1 MGTNLEIAKRFLSI
15 SLKEL
20 SKNNIQ
26 GMNICEFYDGNHQW
40 SEDSTLRYYLKKN
53 KSPFTGLIILSDKHW
68 DKDDDWNFVESKYLV
83 LNGLQLGGCIGA
95 AIYKSF
101 FCGTH
106 HGLAICNKYQFKN
119 FKGTAKDN
127 IRGYGITSK
136 PILPESYFLSIF
148 GIRINEWERW
158 DINNNQKYYSHKF
171 LEDFLLV
178 NLNKKNIIKNMET
191 SKKDLHR
198 NILTLIKKINNFESF
213 LNDEMNFLKE
223 EFKEHIKIKSIKD
236 CINLI
241 FIFNPMFKEV
251 VEAEFENHYIFN
263 TRQFEKIKKEKT
275 IEKTIKDS
283 RNNVK
288 KQESDFNSQIQQS
301 KLF

>member
-241 FIFNPMFKEV
+241 FIFNPMFREV

>member
-1 MGTNLEIAKRFLSI
+1 METNLEIAKRFLSI

-83 LNGLQLGGCIGA
+83 LNGLQLGGGIGA
-95 AIYKSF
+95 AIYTSF

-136 PILPESYFLSIF
+136 PILPESYCLSIF

-158 DINNNQKYYSHKF
+158 NINNNQKYYSHKF

-241 FIFNPMFKEV
+241 FIFNPMFREV
-251 VEAEFENHYIFN
+251 IEAEFENYYIFN
-263 TRQFEKIKKEKT
+263 TRQFEKTKKEKT

-288 KQESDFNSQIQQS
+288 KQESNFNNQIQQS

>member
-83 LNGLQLGGCIGA
+83 LNGLQLGGGIGA

-241 FIFNPMFKEV
+241 FIFNPMFREV

>member
-158 DINNNQKYYSHKF
+158 DIINNQKYYSHKF

-241 FIFNPMFKEV
+241 FIFNPMFREV

>member
-68 DKDDDWNFVESKYLV
+68 DKDDDKNLVESKYLV
-83 LNGLQLGGCIGA
+83 LKGLKLGGEIFA
-95 AIYKSF
+95 STYRSS

-106 HGLAICNKYQFKN
+106 HGLAICNDYQYKN
-119 FKGTAKDN
+119 IKGTAEDN
-127 IRGYGITSK
+127 IRGWGITSK
-136 PILPESYFLSIF
+136 PILPESYCLSIF

-158 DINNNQKYYSHKF
+158 DIINNQKYYSHKF

-241 FIFNPMFKEV
+241 FIFNPMFREV

>member
-1 MGTNLEIAKRFLSI
+1 METNLEIAKRFLSI

-68 DKDDDWNFVESKYLV
+68 DKDDDKNLVESKYLV
-83 LNGLQLGGCIGA
+83 LKGLKLGGEIFA
-95 AIYKSF
+95 STYRSS

-106 HGLAICNKYQFKN
+106 HGLAICNDYQYKN
-119 FKGTAKDN
+119 IKGTAEDN
-127 IRGYGITSK
+127 IRGWGITSK
-136 PILPESYFLSIF
+136 PILPESYCLSIF
-148 GIRINEWERW
+148 GIRINEWERL
-158 DINNNQKYYSHKF
+158 DIINNQKYYSHKF

-241 FIFNPMFKEV
+241 FIFNPMFREV

-263 TRQFEKIKKEKT
+263 TRQFEKTKKEKT

>member
-1 MGTNLEIAKRFLSI
+1 MEANLEIAKRFLSI
-15 SLKEL
+15 SLEEL

-53 KSPFTGLIILSDKHW
+53 KSPFTGLIILSDK
-68 DKDDDWNFVESKYLV
+68 DDYPNLVESKYLV
-83 LNGLQLGGCIGA
+83 LNGLHLGGEIFA
-95 AIYKSF
+95 SIYRSS

-106 HGLAICNKYQFKN
+106 HGLAVCNDFQYKN

-136 PILPESYFLSIF
+136 PILPETYWLSIF
-148 GIRINEWERW
+148 GIKINKWERW
-158 DINNNQKYYSHKF
+158 EIINDQKYYSHKF

-178 NLNKKNIIKNMET
+178 NLNKKNIIENMET

-241 FIFNPMFKEV
+241 FIFNPMFREV
-251 VEAEFENHYIFN
+251 IEAEFENYYIFN
-263 TRQFEKIKKEKT
+263 TRQFEKTKKE
-275 IEKTIKDS
+275 IMMKDS
-283 RNNVK
+283 RNDFK
-288 KQESDFNSQIQQS
+288 KRESKFNSQIKQL

>member
-241 FIFNPMFKEV
+241 FIFNPFFREV
-251 VEAEFENHYIFN
+251 VEAELENHYIFN
-263 TRQFEKIKKEKT
+263 AREFEKTKKE
-275 IEKTIKDS
+275 IMIKDS
-283 RNNVK
+283 SNNVK